1 MRYLSIILLSFMFSI
16 SSIASEHYSGILEN
30 GNEAYKTENYDDA
43 ITAYEHVLSA
53 DYSSAAVYYN
63 LGNSYYKTG
72 QLPDAIL
79 HYEKALKID
88 PSNSD
93 IQYNLS
99 IANRQITD
107 KLESIPPFFLSIWWK
122 NASQLLSIDS
132 WGWLTV
138 SSMFFGALLFGF
150 FWQTKTETS
159 KKSSFYGFIVSLTL
173 AIFCF
178 FAGNDQKN
186 ILETST
192 EAIVFSPSLTV
203 KSSPV
208 INSKELFVVH
218 EGIKVKILE
227 SIDNWYKVS
236 ISDGNTG
243 WIKKTTVEQ
252 I

>member
-1 MRYLSIILLSFMFSI
+1 MRNLPIILLSLMFSI
-16 SSIASEHYSGILEN
+16 SSIASEHYSGILAN
-30 GNEAYKTENYDDA
+30 GNEAYKTENYNDA
-43 ITAYEHVLSA
+43 ITAYEDVLSA
-53 DYSSAAVYYN
+53 DYYSAAVYYN
-63 LGNSYYKTG
+63 LANSYYKTG
-72 QLPDAIL
+72 QIPNAIL

-107 KLESIPPFFLSIWWK
+107 KLESIPPFFLSLWWK
-122 NASQLLSIDS
+122 NASQVLSVDS
-132 WGWLTV
+132 WGWLII
-138 SSMFFGALLFGF
+138 SSTFLGAFLFGF

-159 KKSSFYGFIVSLTL
+159 KKSSFYGFIGILTL
-173 AIFCF
+173 TIFFF
-178 FAGNDQKN
+178 FAGQYQKN
-186 ILETST
+186 ILETRT
-192 EAIVFSPSLTV
+192 EAIVFIPSLTV

-208 INSKELFVVH
+208 DNSKKLFVVH

-227 SIDNWYKVS
+227 SLDDWYKVS